1 MVFDSAST
9 EAVAARFIEPGDII
23 FIENEWRMVTST
35 WVHPRSPYNRIGTV
49 GEGKSMKDIALASKL
64 YLDTKFYRRKSVNTR
79 QVHFSTAIEE
89 MVTLQVAI
97 EEYDR
102 VNNLP
107 EKVSVVGTTFQI
119 DSVIIQR
126 ECHERMMA
134 SFNRL
139 SNSIKA
145 VKKP

>member
-1 MVFDSAST
+1 MEQEDVI
-9 EAVAARFIEPGDII
+9 AARSLMPGDVI
-23 FIENEWRMVTST
+23 FRGGEWRRVTRIWLHPNSCYNKIHTVRENE
-35 WVHPRSPYNRIGTV
+35 PDNA
-49 GEGKSMKDIALASKL
+49 IALYEKVP
-64 YLDTKFYRRKSVNTR
+64 LDCIHRRKSVQSTK

-89 MVTLQVAI
+89 MVALQVAI

-107 EKVSVVGTTFQI
+107 EKVSVVGTTYQI